1 MTRPLHIPQL
11 SRASRVA
18 RARPKGDS
26 QPAGRTGDPQR
37 AGRLAV
43 RRALLALL
51 LVPALALSACSDN
64 SHTRVTTG
72 TYAGESGQ
80 NAPYLNV
87 GPLIY
92 EVQLSRELNPY
103 DVEDSSYLDGLTP
116 AQRKLA
122 PGEEWFGVFLQ
133 VYNET
138 STTHLAASNISISD
152 TQENVYTPIVPAA
165 TNEFAYRGGLLA
177 PRGRIPALNTVAA
190 NGSTQGS
197 LLLFKIKIV
206 SLDNRPLEI
215 KIIDPTDPSQTAS
228 AELDV

>member
-1 MTRPLHIPQL
+1 MPRPL
-11 SRASRVA
+11 RNA
-18 RARPKGDS
+18 RALGKLS
-26 QPAGRTGDPQR
+26 
-37 AGRLAV
+37 
-43 RRALLALL
+43 LLALL
-51 LVPALALSACSDN
+51 LAATLALSACSDN

-103 DVEDSSYLDGLTP
+103 DTEDSSYLAGLTP
-116 AQRKLA
+116 LQRRLH

-133 VYNET
+133 VYNES
-138 STTHLAASNISISD
+138 STPHLAATNITISD
-152 TQENVYTPIVPAA
+152 TQNNIYAPLAPAP

-177 PRGRIPALNTVAA
+177 PKARIPALNTVAA
-190 NGSTQGS
+190 NGVTQGA
-197 LLLFKIKIV
+197 LLLFKIRVV
-206 SLDNRPLEI
+206 SLDNRPLEL
-215 KIIDPTDPSQTAS
+215 KIVDPLDPSQTAS

>member
-1 MTRPLHIPQL
+1 MIRPRFTGSRPFGL
-11 SRASRVA
+11 SSLCWSVL
-18 RARPKGDS
+18 S
-26 QPAGRTGDPQR
+26 
-37 AGRLAV
+37 
-43 RRALLALL
+43 AL
-51 LVPALALSACSDN
+51 ALALSACSDN

-103 DVEDSSYLDGLTP
+103 DTEDASYLTGLTP
-116 AQRKLA
+116 AQRKLG

-138 STTHLAASNISISD
+138 STPHSAATNLTISD
-152 TQENVYTPIVPAA
+152 TQENVYTPIVPAL
-165 TNEFAYRGGLLA
+165 TNEFAYRGGLM
-177 PRGRIPALNTVAA
+177 PPKSRIPALDTVAA
-190 NGSTQGS
+190 NGPTQGA

-206 SLDNRPLEI
+206 SLDNRPIEI
-215 KIIDPTDPSQTAS
+215 KIVDPLHPTQTAS